1 MPIAAPL
8 FLSRS
13 DASSLMG
20 LLDSLTGEELLFSD
34 LSVGSYEGFT
44 AARQLADQLDVEL
57 SHGIFARS
65 VNQSSS
71 PSERVA
77 AWVDAE
83 GRGDALIAKA
93 HGYAD
98 TLATA
103 ASDID
108 ANIVIILPRSGE
120 RVCEEDDWFLYF
132 LAAAL
137 KTNSRSLHF
146 FADSDFPDDYLL
158 KGLELQRTMITPS
171 GKPEAGQAPPL
182 IAVMPGLLTQNQ
194 VVQLA
199 SERLLDDVE
208 LLPLRNGHY
217 LISPTHRLFMAQL
230 SDSEV
235 CRACEEA
242 LLITRNEPILVGLNI
257 AKMERGLELGC
268 EISDLVAAAWQLCGE
283 GGLDIAERYFA
294 VIAKYLKTHSYND
307 YLQVAVEMQS
317 FRIAAQRFDIA
328 ATLEEP
334 DPEHGDPK
342 LSADVFFTLGWAR
355 ILNGDAKGSAAAFAE
370 SGDRQLKLAE
380 NAIDLYLLN
389 IFALSL
395 LRNGDWDGAM
405 HIEQG
410 IAKRLTLLPSTDWHL
425 HYINNFN
432 LARLYRIKGELK
444 QALIHVREVLKTT
457 EGVQTD
463 SDHIY
468 FNLTLGDLAQ
478 RQEQQGEALVYFWRA
493 AMHFLCNPVP
503 EAIGWRTLMSVLGKR
518 IPMEVTTPNLIADG
532 LCSKLFDAASD
543 VGLALVSSSV
553 HIPFQYVERGL
564 GLATDGC
571 RVLSNPYMGALV
583 SSPEDQGKPTYD
595 SAAYAQLRSF
605 CMQIFDEYSANSWD
619 WSTGSIMFSPLYSVE
634 IEPQQLDQTACLV
647 LKYGLTQV
655 VADSAAEENM
665 SLEAAASR
673 VHLRLAPAVA
683 EVKNAADKLGAVAS
697 FKRYKED
704 LEFRGW
710 APALLRLLR
719 DAGKPVCVTEALE
732 KGVLQEDETG
742 YRGIGHQ
749 LSRLESQGVILM
761 TCE

>member
-1 MPIAAPL
+1 M
-8 FLSRS
+8 
-13 DASSLMG
+13 
-20 LLDSLTGEELLFSD
+20 TGEELLVAD
-34 LSVGSYEGFT
+34 LSVGSFEGFT

-57 SHGIFARS
+57 SYGIFARS

-93 HGYAD
+93 HGYAG

-103 ASDID
+103 ATDID
-108 ANIVIILPRSGE
+108 ADVVIILPISGE
-120 RVCEEDDWFLYF
+120 RICEEDDWFIYF

-137 KTNSRSLHF
+137 NTNYRRLHF
-146 FADSDFPDDYLL
+146 FADSGLPDDYSITGL
-158 KGLELQRTMITPS
+158 KLHRTTATSNACPES
-171 GKPEAGQAPPL
+171 GRAPPL

-199 SERLLDDVE
+199 SESLLDAVE

-217 LISPTHRLFMAQL
+217 LISPAHRRFMGQL
-230 SDSEV
+230 SDAEV
-235 CRACEEA
+235 CRAYEEA

-257 AKMERGLELGC
+257 AKIERGLELGC
-268 EISDLVAAAWQLCGE
+268 EIADLVAAAWQLCGE

-294 VIAKYLKTHSYND
+294 VIAEYLKTHSYND
-307 YLQVAVEMQS
+307 YLRVAVEMQS
-317 FRIAAQRFDIA
+317 FRISAQRFDIA
-328 ATLEEP
+328 TMLEEP
-334 DPEHGDPK
+334 DLELGDPQ
-342 LSADVFFTLGWAR
+342 LCADVFFTLGWAR
-355 ILNGDAKGSAAAFAE
+355 ILSGDAKGAGAAFAKA
-370 SGDRQLKLAE
+370 GDRELKLAE

-395 LRNGDWDGAM
+395 LRNGDWAGAM
-405 HIEQG
+405 NIEQG
-410 IAKRLTLLPSTDWHL
+410 IGKRLTLLPSTDWHL

-432 LARLYRIKGELK
+432 LARLYRMKGEYE
-444 QALIHVREVLKTT
+444 QALTHLREVLKTT
-457 EGVQTD
+457 EGLQTD

-478 RQEQQGEALVYFWRA
+478 RQGRQEEALTYLWRA
-493 AMHFLCNPVP
+493 AMHFLCNSVP
-503 EAIGWRTLMSVLGKR
+503 EAIGWRTLMSVSGKR
-518 IPMEVTTPNLIADG
+518 IPMEATTPNLIANS
-532 LCSKLFDAASD
+532 LCSKLLDAASKI
-543 VGLALVSSSV
+543 GLSLVSSSV
-553 HIPFQYVERGL
+553 STPFHYAERGL

-571 RVLSNPYMGALV
+571 RVASNPYMGALV
-583 SSPEDQGKPTYD
+583 SSPEDLGKPTYD
-595 SAAYAQLRSF
+595 SPAYARLRSF
-605 CMQIFDEYSANSWD
+605 CMQIFNEYPATSWD
-619 WSTGSIMFSPLYSVE
+619 WSAGSVMFSPMYSVE
-634 IEPQQLDQTACLV
+634 IEPQQLDQTACLA
-647 LKYGLTQV
+647 LKYGLTKGV
-655 VADSAAEENM
+655 SGGVAGENM

-673 VHLRLAPAVA
+673 VSLRLAPAVA
-683 EVKNAADKLGAVAS
+683 EVKDAVDNVGASVS

-719 DAGKPVCVTEALE
+719 DAGKPVTVTEALE
-732 KGVLQEDETG
+732 KGVLQQDETG
-742 YRGIGHQ
+742 FRGIGHQ